1 MFRGHRAW
9 FSQSVGPGPRALWG
23 EGPAGTGGG
32 GTGRDTGPRWGRAG
46 GTARQ
51 PLAGAER
58 GASAAPG
65 VPPPEEKPTTSPR
78 GPPQVPQ
85 SAAPQPLTPL
95 PAAAGGGALAHP
107 WDAEFLFS
115 SDAAHPDTRRIHQS
129 LDYLEG
135 RATVFHSQFLSAW
148 ARSGAG
154 VKPSLV
160 LGHFIL
166 PPACLQEVILF
177 LFMAEIRRKIGCF
190 IWENMDQSLAEQP
203 DENLMDEPEAVRE
216 ASAEGAEDVLNLA
229 GSEEETVSRAPSQ
242 GEFPYRA
249 LQEYPVNNMVTGYA
263 SARHMR
269 KYTGEL
275 RDFTPGTSGYAVFCV
290 QRGIG
295 IYCDPRAKTKRRL

>member
-1 MFRGHRAW
+1 MNIFI
-9 FSQSVGPGPRALWG
+9 SGPYLEHTLFYQAPL
-23 EGPAGTGGG
+23 GG
-32 GTGRDTGPRWGRAG
+32 A
-46 GTARQ
+46 
-51 PLAGAER
+51 AGA
-58 GASAAPG
+58 
-65 VPPPEEKPTTSPR
+65 
-78 GPPQVPQ
+78 
-85 SAAPQPLTPL
+85 
-95 PAAAGGGALAHP
+95 GALAHR
-107 WDAEFLFS
+107 WDDADYLFS

-154 VKPSLV
+154 AKPSLV

-166 PPACLQEVILF
+166 PPACLQE
-177 LFMAEIRRKIGCF
+177 EIRRKIGCF

-203 DENLMDEPEAVRE
+203 DENLMDEPKAERE
-216 ASAEGAEDVLNLA
+216 ASAEGAEDVLDLA
-229 GSEEETVSRAPSQ
+229 GSSEEETVSRPPSQ

-290 QRGIG
+290 QRGVG
-295 IYCDPRAKTKRRL
+295 IYRPPRAETKRRF